1 MACFALIES
10 LRPASCCTV
19 EVVKGGLG
27 VRAPGLASTE
37 TTTASPDASSAAAS
51 AVACDSVRT
60 TTAFFSWPARAPDA
74 LAWSSVALLG
84 LLSTG
89 LGYVLFFRL
98 LARVGPAR
106 AITVTFLVPVFGM
119 LWGALFLDEAITANM
134 VAGAVTILAGTAL
147 TTGLVAPL
155 RRFERPRAS

>member
-1 MACFALIES
+1 ML
-10 LRPASCCTV
+10 
-19 EVVKGGLG
+19 
-27 VRAPGLASTE
+27 APF
-37 TTTASPDASSAAAS
+37 
-51 AVACDSVRT
+51 
-60 TTAFFSWPARAPDA
+60 AFFSWPARAPDA
-74 LAWSSVALLG
+74 LAWGSVALLG

-89 LGYVLFFRL
+89 LGYVLIFRL

-119 LWGALFLDEAITANM
+119 LWGALFLGESVTANM